1 MADSGSVDVILEF
14 LRRNKFTKAEA
25 ALRSELG
32 NRPDL
37 AEILQKL
44 MLDDKESGRSGKE
57 VNESVSGEED
67 KNLKSTTRH
76 GAESLKG
83 PFTSSMGEASKELIV
98 KEVDSG
104 TGRNGSEY
112 KWKNVGTIGKQ
123 GKVVEN
129 VAANEKT
136 FAFSNGLDDTVLDLY
151 PWKSNMSN
159 GPVAPY
165 QNDGGNADG
174 NNFSG
179 FQVPGKSKMS
189 SAETLEG
196 GQIHRKSGEDA
207 SISGEKRITWPGSV
221 STELTHEKKSEH
233 KEVDPQRMPSITCSK
248 DDLVDNHWSKSD
260 VSDHPSS
267 VLRKDCSVKT
277 VLQSSRGDTSTS
289 YDSAIA
295 VVDKQEGKRKAE
307 VNNIRAAIKEQ
318 VDDVGRAIF
327 FGKNQG
333 TEPKDFGALEF
344 HLASEN
350 HKEELPRL
358 PPVRLKSEDKSFN
371 IHWEEKYERDAPSS
385 KILETDNAFLIGSF
399 LDVPIGQEI
408 NASGLREYSLMF
420 SFPV

>member
-14 LRRNKFTKAEA
+14 LRKNKFTKAEA

-32 NRPDL
+32 NRPEL

-44 MLDDKESGRSGKE
+44 MLDDEESGRSVKE
-57 VNESVSGEED
+57 VNVSISGEED
-67 KNLKSTTRH
+67 KNLKSTRH
-76 GAESLKG
+76 DAESLKG
-83 PFTSSMGEASKELIV
+83 PFTSSAGESSKELIV

-104 TGRNGSEY
+104 TGRNGPEY
-112 KWKNVGTIGKQ
+112 KWKNAGAIGKQ

-129 VAANEKT
+129 VAASEKT

-151 PWKSNMSN
+151 PWKSSTSN
-159 GPVAPY
+159 GPVTPY
-165 QNDGGNADG
+165 QSDGGIADG

-179 FQVPGKSKMS
+179 FQVPGKSKMN
-189 SAETLEG
+189 SAETLES
-196 GQIHRKSGEDA
+196 GQINRKSGEDA

-221 STELTHEKKSEH
+221 SSELAHDKKSEH
-233 KEVDPQRMPSITCSK
+233 KEVDQQRMTFSK
-248 DDLVDNHWSKSD
+248 DDLVDNLWPKSD
-260 VSDHPSS
+260 VPEHPSS
-267 VLRKDCSVKT
+267 ELRKECSVKT
-277 VLQSSRGDTSTS
+277 VFQSSTGDTSTS

-295 VVDKQEGKRKAE
+295 FGDKQEGKKKAE

-318 VDDVGRAIF
+318 VDDVGRALF

-385 KILETDNAFLIGSF
+385 KILDTDNAFLIGSF

-408 NASGLREYSLMF
+408 NASGLPEYLKCF
-420 SFPV
+420 SFPMYV